1 MSLLLWC
8 LPSMVSFSLVVLFTF
23 RESRDLM
30 CSLLDSLL
38 RLNAEKA
45 ADVQEKIAAVCE
57 DWFIRELPEK
67 EAVAPQTISF
77 LMLQSLRD
85 DAKIAGEDSPPLVFL
100 GFLCAECFH
109 SLQTSRECMP

>member
-1 MSLLLWC
+1 
-8 LPSMVSFSLVVLFTF
+8 
-23 RESRDLM
+23 M

-85 DAKIAGEDSPPLVFL
+85 DAKIAGEDLILLLWCSF
-100 GFLCAECFH
+100 GGKCAEWYLHCRYQK
-109 SLQTSRECMP
+109 SACPEEDPASS